1 MNPNTNTQLAEDT
14 IDLKELFF
22 TLLAQWKII
31 LACTLFAL
39 ICAGIYLSIAKKV
52 YSVDAKIQV
61 IDSNS
66 NGLAGLNSQLSTLS
80 SLAGINLGGGQQSI
94 QTEIEILQSRAIL
107 TKTIQDLNLDIK
119 IQPKQSFFQKF
130 TADKFQTDYRHNAI
144 VVFDQ
149 DKLFSIQHFKIP
161 KDYLN
166 QKLILK
172 FSGQQFTLISD
183 KTGEEVFKG
192 TLNQKL
198 QTKALGQPWSIVIAS
213 KQPLEGQ
220 YIVQKQSTLA
230 AVNSILSDFHV
241 AELSK
246 QTGIITASYEGVDQQ
261 HIIKVLNDILQNYLN
276 QNLETKSAEKEK
288 TLAFLDQQLP
298 QLKQN
303 LEHAEQK
310 FNAFRETHGTID
322 IKTESELYLKQ
333 SVELETQKIQLE
345 QKQAELA
352 AQYTSEHPMMQEI
365 NAQISVFDKKI
376 NELNSSLKKLPNTQS
391 EYLKYYRDVEVQ
403 TQLYTNLLGTYQSL
417 SLAKAGETSNLRV
430 LDYPVNPIEP
440 IKPRKLII
448 LALAIFIGGFIGVLI
463 ALLLSL
469 SKTGVKHREE
479 IEQATGIKTY
489 AELTVGSSLLALETL
504 IPTLRYQLQQKQH
517 NVTLLSSIAPD
528 QNQTAITKQLAIF
541 LSQTGQ
547 KVLLV
552 DSDLHQGQLDQ
563 SLNVTAQAGLSEYL
577 RGQAEFNQVI
587 HNTAYA
593 NLSLIPSGQNNHE
606 TSLTTHQIRL
616 AQLLQQVKEQYD
628 YVILSAVPI
637 LANSDSLNLAQYSGF
652 NLALVQY
659 AKTQLKEIELAKSY
673 FENAG
678 HTIDGIIFDQIP
690 AYQSKNY
697 QYQTHSS

>member
-14 IDLKELFF
+14 IDLKEFFF
-22 TLLAQWKII
+22 TLLVQWKII
-31 LACTLFAL
+31 LACTLFTL
-39 ICAGIYLSIAKKV
+39 ICAGLYLSVAKKV

-61 IDSNS
+61 IDNNS
-66 NGLAGLNSQLSTLS
+66 NGLAGLNSQLASLG

-94 QTEIEILQSRAIL
+94 QTEIEVLQSRSIL
-107 TKTIQDLNLDIK
+107 SKTIQDLHLDIQ
-119 IQPKQSFFQKF
+119 IQPSSFFERLTTEEF
-130 TADKFQTDYRHNAI
+130 LTDYHHNA
-144 VVFDQ
+144 VLVNDNNQ
-149 DKLFSIQHFKIP
+149 QFSIQQFDVP
-161 KDYLN
+161 KDYLDQN
-166 QKLILK
+166 LILK
-172 FSGQQFTLISD
+172 FSDKNFTLTSEE
-183 KTGEEVFKG
+183 TGEQVFKG
-192 TLNQKL
+192 ILNQQPKTSPL
-198 QTKALGQPWSIVIAS
+198 RQTWGIAISS
-213 KQPLEGQ
+213 KQSLEGQ
-220 YIVQKQSTLA
+220 YIIQKQSELT
-230 AVNSILSDFHV
+230 AVKTILIDLQ
-241 AELSK
+241 AEELSK
-246 QTGIITASYEGVDQQ
+246 QTGIIAVNYNGTDKQ
-261 HIIKVLNDILQNYLN
+261 HIIKVLNNILQNYLN

-303 LEHAEQK
+303 LEQSEQK
-310 FNAFRETHGTID
+310 FNAFRESHDTID
-322 IKTESELYLKQ
+322 IQTESQLYLKQ

-365 NAQISVFDKKI
+365 SAQIAVFNKKI
-376 NELNSSLKKLPNTQS
+376 NDLNSSLKKLPKTQS
-391 EYLKYYRDVEVQ
+391 EYLKYYRDVQVQ

-417 SLAKAGETSNLRV
+417 SLAKAGETGNLRV
-430 LDYPVNPIEP
+430 LDYPVEPIKP

-463 ALLLSL
+463 ALLRSL

-479 IEQATGIKTY
+479 IELATGIKTY
-489 AELTVGSSLLALETL
+489 AELTVLSKSEGSSLLALETL

-517 NVTLLSSIAPD
+517 NVALLSSIVPD
-528 QNQTAITKQLAIF
+528 QNQTAIAQQLAIF
-541 LSQTGQ
+541 MGQTGQ

-552 DSDLHQGQLDQ
+552 DSDLKHGQLAQ
-563 SLNVTAQAGLSEYL
+563 SLNAKAQEGLSEYL

-587 HNTAYA
+587 QNTTYA
-593 NLSLIPSGQNNHE
+593 NLSIITCGLNNHE
-606 TSLTTHQIRL
+606 TSLAMYPTTL
-616 AQLLQQVKEQYD
+616 AQLLQQAKEQYD
-628 YVILSAVPI
+628 YVILSATPI
-637 LANSDSLNLAQYSGF
+637 LANSDSLNLAQHSGF

-697 QYQTHSS
+697 QN

>member
-1 MNPNTNTQLAEDT
+1 MNPNPNTQLNEDT

-22 TLLAQWKII
+22 TLMAQWKII
-31 LACTLFAL
+31 LACALFAL
-39 ICAGIYLSIAKKV
+39 LCGGIYLSFAKKV

-61 IDSNS
+61 TDNNS
-66 NGLAGLNSQLSTLS
+66 HGLGLNSQLASLG
-80 SLAGINLGGGQQSI
+80 SLAGISLGGGQQSI
-94 QTEIEILQSRAIL
+94 QTEIEILQSRSIL
-107 TKTIQDLNLDIK
+107 SKTIQDLNLDIK
-119 IQPKQSFFQKF
+119 IQPKQSFVQKF
-130 TADKFQTDYRHNAI
+130 AADEFETDYRHNA
-144 VVFDQ
+144 VVVIDQ
-149 DKLFSIQHFKIP
+149 DTLFSIQQFEIP

-166 QKLILK
+166 QTLILK
-172 FSGQQFTLISD
+172 FSGQQFTFISD

-192 TLNQKL
+192 KLNQRP
-198 QTKALGQPWSIVIAS
+198 QTTTLGQPWAIAIAS

-220 YIVQKQSTLA
+220 YLVQKQSMLA
-230 AVNSILSDFHV
+230 AVNSVLLDFQ
-241 AELSK
+241 ATELSK
-246 QTGIITASYEGVDQQ
+246 QTGIISASYDGTDKQ
-261 HIIKVLNDILQNYLN
+261 HIIKVLNNILQNYLN

-288 TLAFLDQQLP
+288 TLAFLDHQLP
-298 QLKQN
+298 ELKSN
-303 LEHAEQK
+303 LEQAEQK
-310 FNAFRETHGTID
+310 FNTFRETHGTID

-365 NAQISVFDKKI
+365 SAQIAVLDKKI

-430 LDYPVNPIEP
+430 LDYPVEPIQS

-448 LALAIFIGGFIGVLI
+448 LVLSIFVGAFIGVLI
-463 ALLLSL
+463 ALLRSI
-469 SKTGVKHREE
+469 SKTGVKHRED
-479 IEQATGIKTY
+479 IEQAMGIKTY
-489 AELTVGSSLLALETL
+489 AELVLDRKNTGSSLQSLATL

-517 NVTLLSSIAPD
+517 NVTLLSSIVPD
-528 QNQTAITKQLAIF
+528 QNQTAIAQQLAIF
-541 LSQTGQ
+541 MGQTGQ

-552 DSDLHQGQLDQ
+552 DSDLKHGQLAQ
-563 SLNVTAQAGLSEYL
+563 SLNVTTPAGLSEYL
-577 RGQAEFNQVI
+577 CGKAESNQVI
-587 HNTAYA
+587 HNTSYA
-593 NLSLIPSGQNNHE
+593 NLSIISCGNHSND
-606 TSLTTHQIRL
+606 TSLAMHQTKL
-616 AQLLQQVKEQYD
+616 AQLLQQAKEQYD
-628 YVILSAVPI
+628 YVILSAAPI
-637 LANSDSLNLAQYSGF
+637 LANSDSLNLAQHSGF

-697 QYQTHSS
+697 QN